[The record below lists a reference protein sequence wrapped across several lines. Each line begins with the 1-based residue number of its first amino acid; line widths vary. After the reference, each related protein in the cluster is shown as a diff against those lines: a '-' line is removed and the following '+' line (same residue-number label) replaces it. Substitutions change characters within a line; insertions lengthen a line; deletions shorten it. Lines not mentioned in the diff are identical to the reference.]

1 MMKQAKQLRQN
12 SAATHQAYSLSSL
25 NRRCWR
31 VVVVAL
37 LMLSAGCS
45 SVFFLPMKPWV
56 QNPTRIGLGYED
68 VVLIHPRGE
77 RVHGWWLPAVG
88 EPRGTV
94 YFLHGNAQNI
104 STHIMSVSWL
114 PDAGFNVFLLDYRG
128 YGLSEGKAKL
138 ESALDDIQLGLD
150 WLGASSG
157 TPTSRLQGK
166 PLIVFGQ
173 SLGAS
178 MAIEVMSAE
187 QNQEKAQCAVFEA
200 AFSGYRDIAG
210 VMMKRSWL
218 LWPMRPLVLPLLPGR
233 EMDPIEHIAD
243 VSMPKMIMHSKEDG
257 VIPFSQGEALYD
269 AAASAKTFQPL
280 LGEHI
285 AAMRDPAVQKR
296 MVEYFYAS
304 CGVVRPVLRDAGEG
318 PDGVLSVPPAGV
330 PAANDPRTLQ
340 F

>member
-1 MMKQAKQLRQN
+1 MKQLRHRDN
-12 SAATHQAYSLSSL
+12 NAVINKARAWCLLDRWLLSA
-25 NRRCWR
+25 
-31 VVVVAL
+31 VVAVL
-37 LMLSAGCS
+37 LMLSSGCS
-45 SVFFLPMKPWV
+45 SLFFLPMKPWM

-88 EPRGTV
+88 EAQGTV

-104 STHIMSVSWL
+104 STHIMSVNWL

-138 ESALDDIQLGLD
+138 DNALEDIQLGLD
-150 WLGASSG
+150 WLGSS
-157 TPTSRLQGK
+157 SRLQGK

-178 MAIEVMSAE
+178 MGIAVMADE
-187 QNQEKAQCAVFEA
+187 QNQAKAQCAVFEA

-218 LWPMRPLVLPLLPGR
+218 LWPMRPLVLPLLPNR
-233 EMDPIEHIAD
+233 DMDPIEHVAD

-269 AAASAKTFQPL
+269 AASGVKIFQPL

-285 AAMRDPAVQKR
+285 AAIHDPSVQKR
-296 MVEYFYAS
+296 VMEYFYS
-304 CGVVRPVLRDAGEG
+304 QCGVTRPVPLDAGG
-318 PDGVLSVPPAGV
+318 VQNGVLAVPPA
-330 PAANDPRTLQ
+330 PAPANDSRTLQ

>member
-1 MMKQAKQLRQN
+1 MKRQTRQLWQK
-12 SAATHQAYSLSSL
+12 SATTHQVRSLSSL
-25 NRRCWR
+25 NRCWR
-31 VVVVAL
+31 VAVVAL
-37 LMLSAGCS
+37 LILSSGCS
-45 SVFFLPMKPWV
+45 SLFFLPMKPWV

-68 VVLIHPRGE
+68 IVLIHPRGE

-104 STHIMSVSWL
+104 STHIMSVNWL

-138 ESALDDIQLGLD
+138 DSALEDIQLGLD
-150 WLGASSG
+150 WLGSSSG
-157 TPTSRLQGK
+157 SPMSRLQGK

-178 MAIEVMSAE
+178 MAIDVMSSE
-187 QNQEKAQCAVFEA
+187 KNQEKAQCAVFEA

-218 LWPMRPLVLPLLPGR
+218 LWPMRPLVLPLLPNH
-233 EMDPIEHIAD
+233 EMDPIERIAD
-243 VSMPKMIMHSKEDG
+243 VLMPKMIMHSKEDA
-257 VIPFSQGEALYD
+257 VVPFSQGEALYD
-269 AAASAKTFQPL
+269 AASSAKTFQPL

-285 AAMRDPAVQKR
+285 AALRDPTVQKR
-296 MVEYFYAS
+296 MLEYFYAS
-304 CGVVRPVLRDAGEG
+304 CGIARPVLRDAGEG
-318 PDGVLSVPPAGV
+318 QNGVLAVPPAAV
-330 PAANDPRTLQ
+330 PTVNDARTLQ

>member
-1 MMKQAKQLRQN
+1 
-12 SAATHQAYSLSSL
+12 
-25 NRRCWR
+25 
-31 VVVVAL
+31 
-37 LMLSAGCS
+37 
-45 SVFFLPMKPWV
+45 MKPWV

-68 VVLIHPRGE
+68 IVLIHPRGE

-104 STHIMSVSWL
+104 STHIMSVNWL

-138 ESALDDIQLGLD
+138 DSAIDDIQLGLD
-150 WLGASSG
+150 WLGSSSG
-157 TPTSRLQGK
+157 SPMSRLQGK

-178 MAIEVMSAE
+178 MAIDVMSAE
-187 QNQEKAQCAVFEA
+187 ENQEKAQCAVFEA

-218 LWPMRPLVLPLLPGR
+218 LWPMRPLVLPLLPNH
-233 EMDPIEHIAD
+233 EMDPIERIAD
-243 VSMPKMIMHSKEDG
+243 VLMPKMIMHSKEDA
-257 VIPFSQGEALYD
+257 VVPFSQGEALYD
-269 AAASAKTFQPL
+269 AASSAKTFQPL

-285 AAMRDPAVQKR
+285 AALRDPTVQKR
-296 MVEYFYAS
+296 MLEYFYAS
-304 CGVVRPVLRDAGEG
+304 CGIARPVLRDAGEG
-318 PDGVLSVPPAGV
+318 QNGVLAVPPAAV
-330 PAANDPRTLQ
+330 PTVNDARTLQ

>member
-1 MMKQAKQLRQN
+1 MAPSRRQHKEAKGYKARPLRP
-12 SAATHQAYSLSSL
+12 L
-25 NRRCWR
+25 NRWLSRA
-31 VVVVAL
+31 VVAML

-45 SVFFLPMKPWV
+45 SLFFLPMKPWL

-77 RVHGWWLPAVG
+77 RIHGWWLPAVG

-104 STHIMSVSWL
+104 STHIMSVNWL

-138 ESALDDIQLGLD
+138 DNALEDIQLGLD
-150 WLGASSG
+150 WLGSS
-157 TPTSRLQGK
+157 SRLQGK

-178 MAIEVMSAE
+178 MGIDVMSE
-187 QNQEKAQCAVFEA
+187 EGNQAKAQCAVFEA

-218 LWPMRPLVLPLLPGR
+218 LWPMRPLVLPLLPNRG
-233 EMDPIEHIAD
+233 MDPIEHIAD
-243 VSMPKMIMHSKEDG
+243 VSMPKMIMHSKEDA

-269 AAASAKTFQPL
+269 AASGVKIFQPL

-285 AAMRDPAVQKR
+285 AAIRDPSVQKR
-296 MVEYFYAS
+296 VVEYFYAH
-304 CGVVRPVLRDAGEG
+304 CNVVRPMPRATGGVQN
-318 PDGVLSVPPAGV
+318 GVLAVPPATTPV
-330 PAANDPRTLQ
+330 NDPRTLQ